1 MKILVIGK
9 SGQLARSLDALKEG
23 RELTF
28 LSRAEADLSFPEKTE
43 EALRSKEFDVL
54 VNAAAYTAVDAAEAD
69 REAAEAVNAAAPG
82 VLAQICAKRG
92 ALMIHISTD
101 YVYDGSASLPLCED
115 APVAPCGVYG
125 VTKAAG
131 EEAVRAACPEHLI
144 LRTSWLYNAEGKN
157 FVNTMLRLGETR
169 SSLRVVFDQI
179 GCPTYSA
186 DLAEAVY
193 ALIDAHAERGAE
205 DFPFGT
211 YHYANEGVASWY
223 DLACA
228 VFEMSGMQREVLP
241 VRSSEFPSPAKRP
254 AYSVTDKA
262 KIKDTFGIKIRHWRI
277 ALRDCLAEKK
287 LKST

>member
-9 SGQLARSLDALKEG
+9 SGQLARSLHALKGG
-23 RELTF
+23 REVAF
-28 LSRAEADLSFPEKTE
+28 FSRVEADLSFPEKIG
-43 EALRSKEFDVL
+43 EALLRKDFDVL
-54 VNAAAYTAVDAAEAD
+54 VNAAAYTAVDAAETD
-69 REAAEAVNAAAPG
+69 RDTAEAVNAAAPG
-82 VLAQICAKRG
+82 TLARICAERS

-101 YVYDGSASLPLCED
+101 YVYDGSASLPLTED

-125 VTKAAG
+125 ATKAAG
-131 EEAVRAACPEHLI
+131 EEAVRAACPQHLI

-157 FVNTMLRLGETR
+157 FVNTMLRLAETR
-169 SSLRVVFDQI
+169 TSLRVVFDQI
-179 GCPTYSA
+179 GCPTYSV
-186 DLAEAVY
+186 DLAEAMY
-193 ALIDAHAERGAE
+193 ALIDAYAERGAE

-262 KIKDTFGIKIRHWRI
+262 KIKDTFGVKIRHWRE

-287 LKST
+287 LTST

>member
-54 VNAAAYTAVDAAEAD
+54 VNAAAYTAVDAAETD

-82 VLAQICAKRG
+82 LLAQICAERG

-101 YVYDGSASLPLCED
+101 YVYDGSASLPLSED

-125 VTKAAG
+125 ATKAAG
-131 EEAVRAACPEHLI
+131 ELAVRASGAQHLI

-179 GCPTYSA
+179 GCPTYSV

-193 ALIDAHAERGAE
+193 ALIDAYAERGAE
-205 DFPFGT
+205 DFPLGT
-211 YHYANEGVASWY
+211 YNFANEGVASWY

-228 VFEMSGMQREVLP
+228 VFEMSGMQREVVP

-262 KIKDTFGIKIRHWRI
+262 KIKDTFGIKIRHWRK